1 VDTLKRYAAEILKKR
16 YRPAQ
21 MLLKE
26 AAEIL
31 TDRGVERDKDE
42 GERAMPHLVT
52 VFNALT
58 GHNLSNEDGW
68 TFMLLL
74 KLVRMR
80 GGVHKD
86 DDYLDAIGYSALLAE
101 EAIRNK

>member
-1 VDTLKRYAAEILKKR
+1 MVTVTEGAA
-16 YRPAQ
+16 PA
-21 MLLKE
+21 LLNE
-26 AAEIL
+26 AARIL
-31 TDRGVERDKDE
+31 ESRGQERDKE
-42 GERAMPHLVT
+42 QGERTIPQLVT

-101 EAIRNK
+101 EAIRNR